1 MEQCKTTRACSRMD
15 ANGIEQRSS
24 HASKSGDNIQQRWID
39 NRTWSGRCA
48 PCTRGRVLVVTLT
61 TPPSSWRALKRWIG
75 STATANIHETFKKR
89 SYSPQLQHFL
99 IIRQFGGNSFIWKIN
114 AGKRA
119 LDVTNNFETEIFR
132 GNINR
137 SEEEDSSNHTGFH
150 RWKPYKCDFTVHRQY
165 VYRGI

>member
-1 MEQCKTTRACSRMD
+1 MQMESSSVHHTHQRAATIYNNGELTIVHGADD
-15 ANGIEQRSS
+15 AR
-24 HASKSGDNIQQRWID
+24 H
-39 NRTWSGRCA
+39 
-48 PCTRGRVLVVTLT
+48 VLVVVYSWSLWS
-61 TPPSSWRALKRWIG
+61 PSLPSWRASKRWIG

-114 AGKRA
+114 GGKRA